1 MRYPVRRIA
10 SCVGVALVVTAGVA
24 HVAADGWK
32 IQLQGVKAL
41 GSSYAG
47 RSVLTDDASAV
58 WFNPA
63 CMTGLDGNLTLT
75 AGAPLITYQLLF
87 HDAGSRSVLGQ
98 PLQGEATP
106 DGGTTAVVPSVYLVK
121 RVNDRVRL
129 GFGFNAPFGLGTD
142 YGESWV
148 GRYQATQTTLRVFNL
163 NPSVATRVGGGLS
176 LAVGL
181 DVQRS
186 SATIANMLDFGSFGA
201 AAGLPLV
208 PQQDDGRVKFDGTDW
223 AVGWNAG
230 ALWKPRSGT
239 SVGVAFRSEIDHTLR
254 GPADFTVPAD
264 AAPLTGGGL
273 VFADTQARVTLPMP
287 TELSISASQ
296 QVSRNWT
303 LLADWTWTG
312 WDSFQALRVDF
323 DNPAQLPVV
332 QAAKWNNASRV
343 AVGARARVNQ
353 RWELMTGVAYE
364 GTPVPDATRTARLPE
379 ADHTWVSG
387 GASYTCPGR
396 WAFDF
401 EVSHLITP
409 DAAINLTDPAAGLL
423 LGSVHWRLTVI
434 GGSATIRF

>member
-1 MRYPVRRIA
+1 MGYPARRIV
-10 SCVGVALVVTAGVA
+10 SWVGAALVTAGA
-24 HVAADGWK
+24 SHVAADGWK

-98 PLQGEATP
+98 PLQGPATQ
-106 DGGTTAVVPSVYLVK
+106 DGGTTAVVPSIYVVK
-121 RVNDRVRL
+121 RLNDRVRL
-129 GFGFNAPFGLGTD
+129 GLGFNAPFGLGTD

-239 SVGVAFRSEIDHTLR
+239 RVGVAFRSEIRPHAPRPCRLHGASGCGASDGRRSGLR
-254 GPADFTVPAD
+254 GYPGPRDVAD
-264 AAPLTGGGL
+264 ADRALHQRLTAGEQELDSVGGL
-273 VFADTQARVTLPMP
+273 DL
-287 TELSISASQ
+287 
-296 QVSRNWT
+296 
-303 LLADWTWTG
+303 DWMG
-312 WDSFQALRVDF
+312 
-323 DNPAQLPVV
+323 QLPG
-332 QAAKWNNASRV
+332 AAR
-343 AVGARARVNQ
+343 
-353 RWELMTGVAYE
+353 
-364 GTPVPDATRTARLPE
+364 
-379 ADHTWVSG
+379 
-387 GASYTCPGR
+387 
-396 WAFDF
+396 
-401 EVSHLITP
+401 
-409 DAAINLTDPAAGLL
+409 GL
-423 LGSVHWRLTVI
+423 R
-434 GGSATIRF
+434 